1 MIIILWTTAVV
12 GSENYYFWRNT
23 KIGGTII
30 SIYAHFYDGHRSLYL
45 RNMHRSKTRN
55 MFALTQIDYG
65 GIAGASAIYLGQSK
79 HISSFGGLGI
89 IAFFGRAFCS
99 LTSVIH
105 GMLGVF
111 LVAKHISTLEK
122 EVYDL

>member
-1 MIIILWTTAVV
+1 
-12 GSENYYFWRNT
+12 
-23 KIGGTII
+23 
-30 SIYAHFYDGHRSLYL
+30 
-45 RNMHRSKTRN
+45 
-55 MFALTQIDYG
+55 MFALTQIDRG

-89 IAFFGRAFCS
+89 IAFFGRHHRAFCS

-111 LVAKHISTLEK
+111 LVGKHISTLEK